1 MPLFFLIHATSILL
15 INTLFSFLKE
25 RANTW
30 LLHQKSEDFSVG
42 HFKFFCSTGVQ
53 SYNGKPIFQQST
65 LSLPVISTWWTLF
78 HRRQFVFVGKH
89 YWHIIEQSRWKYI
102 KIILLDREIVG
113 SSHSFYD
120 RKLLYLGISE
130 HYKWIWLYVTKMR
143 KINSIKHYKLCHVCT
158 LMQYVITTLIHRYLE
173 LGRTYNSC
181 LWPRLDF
188 MTSLSRFVSKTCK
201 HKRGLV
207 SLFNN

>member
-1 MPLFFLIHATSILL
+1 MNSIKYLHAIVFLIHATSTLL

-42 HFKFFCSTGVQ
+42 HFKSFCSTGVQ

-102 KIILLDREIVG
+102 KNNIFRQRNSSVKLFILWSEIIVP
-113 SSHSFYD
+113 
-120 RKLLYLGISE
+120 
-130 HYKWIWLYVTKMR
+130 W
-143 KINSIKHYKLCHVCT
+143 
-158 LMQYVITTLIHRYLE
+158 
-173 LGRTYNSC
+173 
-181 LWPRLDF
+181 DF
-188 MTSLSRFVSKTCK
+188 RALNEFGYM
-201 HKRGLV
+201 
-207 SLFNN
+207 